1 MFYLIINTKTIISDM
16 YTCKNDIFREQYIPT
31 DSFYQIHV
39 HETNLKV
46 KSLID
51 TCLDWGEV

>member
-1 MFYLIINTKTIISDM
+1 M